1 MFTRECT
8 RAKDR
13 LLRILGADDVDGHAE
28 DEPLDLDSAACL
40 LLRRYQQFHDVE
52 AFALLCE
59 LTRERLTQSAR
70 ELAASTPRAP
80 VPETLV
86 TSTLGR
92 IFRGWR
98 SPRMLVLSFFSLAE
112 ALMRREL
119 ECETRRRHPLREVQG
134 GC

>member
-1 MFTRECT
+1 MAIRECA

-13 LLRILGADDVDGHAE
+13 LLRILGADDVDGIAE

-40 LLRRYQQFHDVE
+40 LLRRYQQHGDVE

-59 LTRERLTQSAR
+59 LTRERLQTTAR
-70 ELAASTPRAP
+70 RLICEARHEPAVDA
-80 VPETLV
+80 LV

-112 ALMRREL
+112 ALMRRQL
-119 ECETRRRHPLREVQG
+119 DRQSRRHPLREVQG
-134 GC
+134 GF